1 MITLT
6 AIIHCKPGSEERI
19 RAALAEVGRHAH
31 EHEPGTAS
39 FFVTEVPGKGIF
51 VTHERFADQ
60 AAMDAHNEG
69 PGSRGFFAVADG
81 HLESVDVH
89 IGGEVFCLE

>member
-6 AIIHCKPGSEERI
+6 AIIRCKPGSGDRI
-19 RAALAEVGRHAH
+19 RAALAEVGRHAQD
-31 EHEPGTAS
+31 HEPGTVS
-39 FFVTEVPGKGIF
+39 FFVTEVPGKDIF
-51 VTHERFADQ
+51 VTHERFVDQ

-69 PGSRGFFAVADG
+69 SGSKGFFAAADG

-89 IGGEVFCLE
+89 VGGEVFRLD